1 MACSLEA
8 VLWNAIGRSN
18 RSILKCTDLKLC
30 LNNVVNC
37 HTFKEFNFNV
47 LAPQITNKISEN
59 FLYF

>member
-1 MACSLEA
+1 MACSQEA

-18 RSILKCTDLKLC
+18 RSMLKCIDLKLC

-37 HTFKEFNFNV
+37 HTFKDFNFNV